1 MLYLY
6 FFNLLKVVL
15 SHATHLF
22 FDQPQEPDPEE
33 PGLYWATRFTD
44 AMKAFHFLP
53 DRLYDNIAEKRS
65 GERLTKS
72 EACGENMEKCPP
84 LVNKSNIIGMWDPL
98 CFKTSNISTKT
109 KKKRIRY
116 IQNKFLSKI
125 INSMNG
131 TNKTGTKTILK
142 KWKKTTLP

>member
-1 MLYLY
+1 MFYLY
-6 FFNLLKVVL
+6 IFFKLLKVVL

-84 LVNKSNIIGMWDPL
+84 LVNKNNIIGMLDIL
-98 CFKTSNISTKT
+98 CFKTNNILTKS
-109 KKKRIRY
+109 KKED
-116 IQNKFLSKI
+116 
-125 INSMNG
+125 
-131 TNKTGTKTILK
+131 TDKTSFSLK
-142 KWKKTTLP
+142 